1 MKRKLKVYSV
11 SYASGMF
18 RDNGYQNT
26 EIYSEKKLKIGDF
39 IVVEH
44 IGCGLFIGQ
53 VLEDYSEIT
62 DYTDK
67 EIKEYIE
74 YRYIQDIDLTDYIAE
89 VKKAERKKELKA
101 EMEARFKIIDKEQK
115 FEYYSKIDKEF
126 SELYDEYKSL

>member
-18 RDNGYQNT
+18 RDNSYQET

-44 IGCGLFIGQ
+44 TGYGLFIGQ
-53 VLEDYSEIT
+53 VLEDYSALT

-67 EIKEYIE
+67 EIKDNIE
-74 YRYIQDIDLTDYIAE
+74 YRYIQTIDLTDYIAE
-89 VKKAERKKELKA
+89 IKKTERKKRVE
-101 EMEARFKIIDKEQK
+101 I
-115 FEYYSKIDKEF
+115 
-126 SELYDEYKSL
+126 